1 MSGGDLISFALDTA
15 GKAGAGAI
23 IIALIFWVWAGVSLS
38 APTPVDD
45 GIAVQFP
52 PLSRDEEEAALARME
67 AAGVELWRP
76 DPERLRDF
84 NAPKAARG
92 I

>member
-1 MSGGDLISFALDTA
+1 MSGDLLSFALETA
-15 GKAGAGAI
+15 SQAAAGAI

-38 APTPVDD
+38 APTPVDESA
-45 GIAVQFP
+45 AVQ
-52 PLSRDEEEAALARME
+52 LSSLSTDDEEDELARME

-84 NAPKAARG
+84 NAPKAGRG